1 MAKTMQ
7 GIDSNILIY
16 ALHQDFP
23 EHRESVQV
31 FLDIMQKDKPIA
43 ISSIVFMEVY
53 HTLVHKIKISAEK
66 VKLRLKALILSPNII
81 VLEISSKSIL
91 YALELAVKRN
101 LGGRDSLI
109 AANYLENAISIILS
123 HDKDFD
129 KIPEI
134 QRIDPIS

>member
-1 MAKTMQ
+1 MVKTMQ
-7 GIDSNILIY
+7 GIDSNILVY

-23 EHRESVQV
+23 EHQKCVQV
-31 FLDIMQKDKPIA
+31 FLDVMHKNKPLA

-66 VKLRLKALILSPNII
+66 VKLRLKSLILSSNIM
-81 VLEISSKSIL
+81 VLEITSKSIL
-91 YALELAVKRN
+91 YALELAGSRN

-109 AANYLENAISIILS
+109 AANYLENAISIIIS

-134 QRIDPIS
+134 QRVDPIS